1 MIAMSLP
8 TLHQLLPRR
17 AVARAATV
25 VARAATVMAAV
36 ALTALLP
43 WSAARAEMTLIRL
56 TPEEYL
62 RSIHDIFGLSI
73 HVDENKVEP
82 GFRDEGL
89 LAIGDRKLTVGS
101 AELERYETLAQEIA
115 RQVVDPQ
122 HRAILVGCKP
132 AAEDAPDDACAA
144 RFIAK
149 VGLLL
154 FRRSLSAA
162 EVAQYV
168 ATENRGA
175 QQMHSFNSGLAA
187 ALSQMLVSPEFLFRV
202 VRSTADP
209 SHPGKLQLDAY
220 SRAARLSFFLWN
232 ASPDSELL
240 AAAQS
245 GKLMTPQGL
254 QREVDRM
261 LDSPRLEDGL
271 RTFFID
277 MLAFGGLDS
286 DPGIDALSIDSG
298 FYPKFTANVQADAEE
313 QTLRTI
319 VDHLLY
325 KNKDYR
331 DLFTTRDTFLTPALA
346 ALYDVPLPRHQ
357 ELGGAVPWVPY
368 HFGDNEPYIGIL
380 TQASFLSLHSHPGRS
395 SPTRRGKALREIFL
409 CQKVPPPPGN
419 VDFSLVQNTSD
430 PRYKTVRQRLTVHRN
445 EPMCAGCHK
454 IMDPIGLSFEN
465 FDTAAEYRTT
475 ENGAPIDASGDLSGK
490 PFVGVQQL
498 ARLMRD
504 DPATTSCLINRAFS
518 YGAARRPTAEEAT
531 WLTGVQVQLSKS
543 GVRWRDLMRAI
554 TLNPEFYTDVVPANY
569 AQTASASHAH

>member
-1 MIAMSLP
+1 MPI
-8 TLHQLLPRR
+8 HQPRR
-17 AVARAATV
+17 RSRPLLVAAA
-25 VARAATVMAAV
+25 
-36 ALTALLP
+36 ALALSALLP
-43 WSAARAEMTLIRL
+43 WQAQAEMSLIRL
-56 TPEEYL
+56 TPEQYL
-62 RSIHDIFGLSI
+62 RAVHDIFGESI
-73 HVDENKVEP
+73 RVDDNKVEP

-115 RQVVDPQ
+115 TQVVDAR
-122 HRAILVGCKP
+122 HRSILLGCKP
-132 AAEDAPDDACAA
+132 KSEQGADDACASQ
-144 RFIAK
+144 FIGK

-154 FRRSLSAA
+154 FRRPLSAA
-162 EVAQYV
+162 ELQQYV
-168 ATENRGA
+168 STEHRGA
-175 QQMHSFNSGLAA
+175 EQMHSFNTGMAA
-187 ALSQMLVSPEFLFRV
+187 ALAQMLVSPEFLFRV
-202 VRSTADP
+202 VRSSRDAARAGT
-209 SHPGKLQLDAY
+209 LQLDAY

-232 ASPDSELL
+232 ATPDRELL
-240 AAAQS
+240 SAAQS
-245 GKLMTPQGL
+245 GQLMTPAGL
-254 QREVDRM
+254 EHQVDR
-261 LDSPRLEDGL
+261 LLTSPRLEDGM
-271 RTFFID
+271 RSFFVD

-286 DPGIDALSIDSG
+286 DPGIDALSIDTG

-313 QTLRTI
+313 QTLKTI

-346 ALYDVPLPRHQ
+346 ALYDVPLPRQQ

-368 HFGDNEPYIGIL
+368 HFSDSDPYLGLL
-380 TQASFLSLHSHPGRS
+380 TQVSFLSLHSHPGRS

-419 VDFSLVQNTSD
+419 VDFSLVQNTTD

-465 FDTAAEYRTT
+465 FDTAAEYRRT

-498 ARLMRD
+498 AQVIHD
-504 DPATTSCLINRAFS
+504 DPATTGCLINRTFS
-518 YGAARRPTAEEAT
+518 YGAQRKPTAAEQA
-531 WLTGVQVQLSKS
+531 WLTGLQAQLSKS
-543 GVRWRDLMRAI
+543 GVRWRDLMRDI
-554 TLNPEFYTDVVPANY
+554 TLNPDFYTDVVPANY
-569 AQTASASHAH
+569 AKTASASQ

>member
-1 MIAMSLP
+1 MRMQIHHRHRLGRP
-8 TLHQLLPRR
+8 LI
-17 AVARAATV
+17 VAAAL
-25 VARAATVMAAV
+25 
-36 ALTALLP
+36 ALSALLP
-43 WSAARAEMTLIRL
+43 WPAKAEMSLIRL
-56 TPEEYL
+56 TPEQYQ
-62 RSIHDIFGLSI
+62 RTIHDIFGASI
-73 HVDENKVEP
+73 RVDDNKVEP

-115 RQVVDPQ
+115 GQVVDAR
-122 HRAILVGCKP
+122 HRPILLGCKP
-132 AAEDAPDDACAA
+132 SAEDAADDACAA
-144 RFIAK
+144 QFVSK

-154 FRRSLSAA
+154 FRRPLTAV
-162 EVAQYV
+162 ELQQYV
-168 ATENRGA
+168 STENRGA
-175 QQMHSFNSGLAA
+175 EQMHSFNSGLAA
-187 ALSQMLVSPEFLFRV
+187 ALSEMLVSPEFLFRV
-202 VRSTADP
+202 VRSSSDAARSGT
-209 SHPGKLQLDAY
+209 LQLDAY

-232 ASPDSELL
+232 ASPDRELL
-240 AAAQS
+240 TAAQS
-245 GKLMTPQGL
+245 GKLMTSTGL
-254 QREVDRM
+254 QQQVDR
-261 LDSPRLEDGL
+261 LLNSPRLEDGM
-271 RTFFID
+271 RTFFVD

-286 DPGIDALSIDSG
+286 DPGIDALSIDTG

-346 ALYDVPLPRHQ
+346 ALYDVPLPRQQ

-368 HFGDNEPYIGIL
+368 HFSDDAPYLGLL
-380 TQASFLSLHSHPGRS
+380 TQVSFLSLHSHPGRS

-465 FDTAAEYRTT
+465 FDTAAEYRTD
-475 ENGAPIDASGDLSGK
+475 ENGAQIDASGDLSGK

-498 ARLMRD
+498 AHVIHD

-518 YGAARRPTAEEAT
+518 YGTQRKPTAAEAT
-531 WLTGVQVQLSKS
+531 WLTGLQQQLSKS
-543 GVRWRDLMRAI
+543 GVRWRDLMRDI
-554 TLNPEFYTDVVPANY
+554 TLNQDFYTDVVPTNY
-569 AQTASASHAH
+569 AKTALTH

>member
-1 MIAMSLP
+1 MTTQIN
-8 TLHQLLPRR
+8 QGRR
-17 AVARAATV
+17 RGQVLM
-25 VARAATVMAAV
+25 MAA
-36 ALTALLP
+36 ALALCVLP
-43 WSAARAEMTLIRL
+43 WQARAEMSLIRL
-56 TPEEYL
+56 TPEQYL
-62 RSIHDIFGLSI
+62 RTMHDIFGVSI
-73 HVDENKVEP
+73 RIDDNKVEP

-89 LAIGDRKLTVGS
+89 LALGDRKLTVGS

-115 RQVVDPQ
+115 SQVVDAK
-122 HRAILVGCKP
+122 HRPILLGCKP
-132 AAEDAPDDACAA
+132 KAEDAADDACAA
-144 RFIAK
+144 QFISK

-154 FRRSLSAA
+154 FRRPPTSA
-162 EVAQYV
+162 ELQQYV
-168 ATENRGA
+168 STQNRGA
-175 QQMHSFNSGLAA
+175 AQMHSFNTGLAA
-187 ALSQMLVSPEFLFRV
+187 ALSEMLMSPEFLFRV
-202 VRSTADP
+202 VRSTNDA
-209 SHPGKLQLDAY
+209 SHPGTLQLDAY

-232 ASPDSELL
+232 ATPDRELL

-245 GKLMTPQGL
+245 GKLMTPAGL
-254 QREVDRM
+254 QQQVDRL
-261 LDSPRLEDGL
+261 LDSPRLEDGM
-271 RTFFID
+271 RTFFVD

-286 DPGIDALSIDSG
+286 DPGIDALSIDTG

-346 ALYDVPLPRHQ
+346 ALYDVPLPRQQ
-357 ELGGAVPWVPY
+357 ELGGTVPWVPY
-368 HFGDNEPYIGIL
+368 QFSDSDPYIGLL
-380 TQASFLSLHSHPGRS
+380 TQVSFLSLHSHPGRS

-465 FDTAAEYRTT
+465 FDTAAEYRHS
-475 ENGAPIDASGDLSGK
+475 ENGAQIDVSGDLSGK

-498 ARLMRD
+498 AHVIRD
-504 DPATTSCLINRAFS
+504 DPATTACLINRAFS
-518 YGAARRPTAEEAT
+518 YGAQRKPTASEQT
-531 WLTGVQVQLSKS
+531 WLTGLQGQLSQG
-543 GVRWRDLMRAI
+543 GVRWRDLMRDI
-554 TLNPEFYTDVVPANY
+554 TLNPDFYTDVVPANY
-569 AQTASASHAH
+569 ARTTSTLH